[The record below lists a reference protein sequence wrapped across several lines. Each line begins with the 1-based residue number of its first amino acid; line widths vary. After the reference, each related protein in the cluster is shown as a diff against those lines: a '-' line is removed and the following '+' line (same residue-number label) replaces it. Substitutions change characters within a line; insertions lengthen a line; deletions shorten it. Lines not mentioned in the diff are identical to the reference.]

1 MVSKDQAIGWV
12 IFLVC
17 AIIAVV
23 YLIALILPGEMIQML
38 NLTIATETL
47 RLYLVAV
54 PVLIAFI
61 AILAI
66 GAWIGWT
73 MATTPPPKPIE
84 EIEAEMEAEAEEE
97 KAEEEEKETKK
108 K

>member
-1 MVSKDQAIGWV
+1 MVSKDQGIGGL
-12 IFLVC
+12 IFIIC
-17 AIIAVV
+17 AVIAVLYFV
-23 YLIALILPGEMIQML
+23 ALIFPGEMSQML
-38 NLTIATETL
+38 NMTIEANTL
-47 RLYLVAV
+47 RLYLVAI

-73 MATTPPPKPIE
+73 MATTPPPRPIE
-84 EIEAEMEAEAEEE
+84 EIEAEMETETEAE
-97 KAEEEEKETKK
+97 KAEEEEKKK

>member
-17 AIIAVV
+17 AIIGLAYTVS
-23 YLIALILPGEMIQML
+23 MIWPSEVTDLLGWNMASQ
-38 NLTIATETL
+38 TF

-54 PVLIAFI
+54 PVLIAFV
-61 AILAI
+61 AVLAI

-73 MATTPPPKPIE
+73 MGTTPPPRPIE
-84 EIEAEMEAEAEEE
+84 EIESES
-97 KAEEEEKETKK
+97 TD
-108 K
+108 

>member
-17 AIIAVV
+17 AVV
-23 YLIALILPGEMIQML
+23 IVGYTVSMIWPSEVVDMIGWDL
-38 NLTIATETL
+38 SASTF
-47 RLYLVAV
+47 RLYLVVV
-54 PVLIAFI
+54 PVLIAFV

-73 MATTPPPKPIE
+73 MGTTPPPRPIE
-84 EIEAEMEAEAEEE
+84 EIESESTE
-97 KAEEEEKETKK
+97 
-108 K
+108 